1 MAIEVTIP
9 RLGWSMEEGTF
20 VRWLKQEGDWVSAGD
35 QLFLLESEK
44 ATQEIEA
51 LDAGVLRL
59 LPTSPAEGATVLV
72 GQVIA
77 VLAAKDEVV
86 APAGSP
92 AQHPAANGSNGSSTS
107 SAASLSAPPPA
118 GPAARRLARQLNVP
132 LDQVAGSG
140 RGGRVT
146 SDDVHAQARGRSDAG
161 KPTSGAGERDTR
173 GSYAARDIAS
183 PTTVDRSVV
192 ASPRARRAARNLG
205 VDVGQVQGT
214 GSTGRIRERDVLAA
228 ARLRGEVK
236 GSPAA
241 GQSPAG
247 TSPAADKIRRTIARR
262 MVASHQATAPVTLT
276 TKVDATNL
284 VNLRRQFQTAAA
296 GTDVPVPSITDLL
309 ARLLAFAIA
318 EHPRLNARW
327 DDDRVVE
334 IAEIRVGIAVD
345 TEVGLLVP
353 VLGDV
358 RGMGVREIAAR
369 SKDLV
374 AKARAGTLSSTDLQ
388 GGTITIT
395 NLGAFGIDAFTPIIN
410 PPEAAILG
418 VGAIR
423 REPVFVSGDRVE
435 AREQMTLSLTFD
447 HRVVDGAPAARFLA
461 TLRERIE
468 NAAAWLAG

>member
-9 RLGWSMEEGTF
+9 RLGWSMEEGVF
-20 VRWLKQEGDWVSAGD
+20 VRWLKQEGDWVAAGD

-59 LPTSPAEGATVLV
+59 LPTSPQPGATVLV

-77 VLAAKDEVV
+77 VLTAKDEVV
-86 APAGSP
+86 EQTESTLPQPAT
-92 AQHPAANGSNGSSTS
+92 NGTNGLSSS
-107 SAASLSAPPPA
+107 SASASAPPIA
-118 GPAARRLARQLNVP
+118 GPAARRLARRLNVA
-132 LDQVAGSG
+132 LDDVAGSG

-146 SDDVHAQARGRSDAG
+146 ADDIHARAQQQSNAAASA
-161 KPTSGAGERDTR
+161 SGAGEGGAHPGPSAP
-173 GSYAARDIAS
+173 GSATS
-183 PTTVDRSVV
+183 PADGGRVA

-205 VDVGQVQGT
+205 VDISQVEAT
-214 GSTGRIRERDVLAA
+214 GSTGRVRERDVLAA
-228 ARLRGEVK
+228 ARVRGEVTAA
-236 GSPAA
+236 PA
-241 GQSPAG
+241 GQQSPGG
-247 TSPAADKIRRTIARR
+247 TPTGPDKIRRTIARR
-262 MVASHQATAPVTLT
+262 MVASHQSTAPVTLT

-284 VNLRRQFQTAAA
+284 VNLRRQFQAAA
-296 GTDVPVPSITDLL
+296 NAAAETLVPSITDLL
-309 ARLLAFAIA
+309 ARLLAVALA

-327 DDDRVVE
+327 EEDRVVE
-334 IAEIRVGIAVD
+334 VAEIRVGVAVD
-345 TEVGLLVP
+345 TEAGLLVP

-358 RGMGVREIAAR
+358 RTMGVREIAAR
-369 SKDLV
+369 SKELV
-374 AKARAGTLSSTDLQ
+374 ARARAGTLSAADLQ

-423 REPVFVSGDRVE
+423 REPVFGADDRIE